1 MAPPDAQEQRPWQ
14 SPARSALPL
23 GYQVAHSQGPQE
35 TPTGVGQPTC
45 SPSRQHH
52 PWEGGQGRKRPAGLG
67 GMLSRGAVKR
77 PPGRRS
83 PLPKGGA
90 APAAG
95 RDWDLC
101 HFQMKFLPPVLP
113 RVRRVEAVAWRG
125 STSPPRDPS
134 RRPGAS
140 NHFGDPLREDSD
152 GGGGCADLVTLGEA
166 RPGGVSR
173 RPGFRGG
180 LLGTSLRRLAR
191 WGRPESLLWRVEI
204 REQPGQG
211 SRAGGGTADTTRRL

>member
-1 MAPPDAQEQRPWQ
+1 MGLSPHAPC
-14 SPARSALPL
+14 LPL
-23 GYQVAHSQGPQE
+23 PAGSTLETSRSLWLLLTPRSSGPGRAQPGPPCRLVTKWLIHKGHRKLLQVWDSPPAAPLA
-35 TPTGVGQPTC
+35 

-125 STSPPRDPS
+125 STSPPATPHGA
-134 RRPGAS
+134 PGPVTTLV
-140 NHFGDPLREDSD
+140 PLCGRIPT
-152 GGGGCADLVTLGEA
+152 GAEA
-166 RPGGVSR
+166 AQ
-173 RPGFRGG
+173 
-180 LLGTSLRRLAR
+180 T
-191 WGRPESLLWRVEI
+191 W
-204 REQPGQG
+204 
-211 SRAGGGTADTTRRL
+211 